1 MLDQLIKL
9 VKEHAGTAIIDN
21 TDVPNEKNDAVI
33 NTTASGI
40 MDHLKNLAGHGGMN
54 NVTSLLQQG
63 SYGNGSEVSNMSNNI
78 ASQIAKSFGIES
90 SKAQGIVEQLIPTV
104 INSLSNKTNDPNDD
118 SFTMQGILGSLT
130 SGPGGL
136 GGMMDSFKKM
146 F

>member
-1 MLDQLIKL
+1 MLDQLINL
-9 VKEHAGTAIIDN
+9 VKEHAGTAIINN

-33 NTTASGI
+33 NTTATGI
-40 MDHLKNLAGHGGMN
+40 MDHFKNLAGNGGLSN
-54 NVTSLLQQG
+54 ITSILQQG
-63 SYGNGSEVSNMSNNI
+63 SNGNGSVVSTMSNTI
-78 ASQIAKSFGIES
+78 ASTISNQFGIEPT
-90 SKAQGIVEQLIPTV
+90 KANGIVQQLIPTV

-130 SGPGGL
+130 GGAGGL